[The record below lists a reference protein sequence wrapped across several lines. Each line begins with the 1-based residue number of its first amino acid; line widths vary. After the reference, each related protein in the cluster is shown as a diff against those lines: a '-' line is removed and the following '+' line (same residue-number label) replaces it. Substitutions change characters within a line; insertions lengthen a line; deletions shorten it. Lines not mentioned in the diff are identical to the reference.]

1 MERDKR
7 IWHVVYLDR
16 KYLNE
21 QLLEKYEELYEFK
34 IIIPMVRVL
43 KRVSKG
49 RNEYE
54 NVPYLFNL
62 GFIKLPKYLRNNLDY
77 LTELRNNVP
86 FIMGYL
92 KDTMKTGDGDNYA
105 RVTAKEINRL
115 IDDAANKS
123 IYDNIEEV
131 IKPGDIIELNGY
143 PWSGLSGE
151 VISINKAKEKAKV
164 RIKRDTFDITVDI
177 PFYNMCYTHY
187 QQEING
193 MNMREEYLEDLEDY
207 QVDKIYATV
216 SLNLEEDGC

>member
-16 KYLNE
+16 KYLDE
-21 QLLEKYEELYEFK
+21 HFLIKYQEMYNFQ
-34 IIIPMVRVL
+34 IVIPMVWVL

-62 GFIKLPKYLRNNLDY
+62 GFIKLPKKLRGNLDY
-77 LTELRNNVP
+77 LSELRNNVP

-92 KDTMKTGDGDNYA
+92 RDTMKTEGGDNYA
-105 RVTAKEINRL
+105 RVTAKQINKL
-115 IDDAANKS
+115 IDDASHRS
-123 IYDNIEEV
+123 IYENIENI

-143 PWSGLSGE
+143 PWNGLSGE
-151 VISINKAKEKAKV
+151 VISINKAKEKAKI
-164 RIKRDTFDITVDI
+164 RIKRETFDITVDI

-193 MNMREEYLEDLEDY
+193 LNMREDYLEDLQEY
-207 QVDKIYATV
+207 QVEKIYATV
-216 SLNLEEDGC
+216 SLNTEEDEC